1 MNAGP
6 MHEMGHYVK
15 FVENS
20 LTAYMV
26 RSAYKVEMSKEKHF
40 CGTVYYFAKR
50 TNKTFRS
57 HRNRGKIYF
66 LVAVAGQTHASCKM
80 DMAKCAVNWPSWF
93 EHRGCALI

>member
-1 MNAGP
+1 LLAAANEGGGISYMNAGP

-40 CGTVYYFAKR
+40 CGTVILF
-50 TNKTFRS
+50 
-57 HRNRGKIYF
+57 
-66 LVAVAGQTHASCKM
+66 CK
-80 DMAKCAVNWPSWF
+80 KNQQNFPFSPK
-93 EHRGCALI
+93 